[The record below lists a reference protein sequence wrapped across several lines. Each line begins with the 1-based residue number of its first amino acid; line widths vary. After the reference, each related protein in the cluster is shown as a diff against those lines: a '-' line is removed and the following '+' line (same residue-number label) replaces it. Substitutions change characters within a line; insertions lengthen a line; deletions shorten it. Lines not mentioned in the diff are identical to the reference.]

1 MNRKPHSFDI
11 SCSYKVSGN
20 KTKKKLGT
28 SKLEGYIT
36 LEDGKSHI
44 RLPMRSFVRSFIDR
58 LYDILSGSNSSQ
70 RAHLHTASITVSATA
85 STYRLTGILLGNGLA
100 VPTITSTDL
109 NSIVS
114 SASYGCE
121 YKAHSFLA
129 PYALSD
135 IALRTS
141 ITRLI
146 TNASGN
152 SWTIREV
159 GIKTRRAVTDDGTAA
174 TSASNV
180 DLLLVS
186 LDAVN
191 EVFSAA
197 TDKQVQIAFQVGR
210 DSTNGGAVLNLLRVI
225 YNLYLH
231 GNANYSP
238 FIPRVGTVTVAHAS
252 ASATSHLVCDAIAAK
267 YWGIVVGLYE
277 TITTDEVT
285 TIVLAPSSITKFQTT
300 VPAPSTNPAVGPDDY
315 NFAINVVDLTYGA
328 NTISAVGITGKQ
340 ATFTISRD
348 ITNGG
353 TASVRLNRIGLVTK
367 GATAAPTTLQDDQ
380 IFLMINRSATDI
392 NIAPNQTIR
401 VEYKFQVQGD

>member
-85 STYRLTGILLGNGLA
+85 STYRLTGILLGNGLSI
-100 VPTITSTDL
+100 PTITSTDL

-114 SASYGCE
+114 SASYGCQ
-121 YKAHSFLA
+121 YKTHSFLA

-152 SWTIREV
+152 PWTIREV
-159 GIKTRRAVTDDGTAA
+159 GLKTRRAVTDDGTAA

-186 LDAVN
+186 LDQVN

-210 DSTNGGAVLNLLRVI
+210 DSANGGAVLNLLRVI

-238 FIPRVGTVTVAHAS
+238 FIPRIGTVTVAHAS
-252 ASATSHLVCDAIAAK
+252 ASATSHLVCDAVAAK
-267 YWGIVVGLYE
+267 YWGVVVGLYE
-277 TITTDEVT
+277 TTTAGEED
-285 TIVLAPSSITKFQTT
+285 SSEFQGG
-300 VPAPSTNPAVGPDDY
+300 PAPSNNPIVGPDDY
-315 NFAINVVDLTYGA
+315 NFAINVSDLTYGA
-328 NTISAVGITGKQ
+328 NTISAVAITGKQ

-392 NIAPNQTIR
+392 NIAPAQTIR